1 VHFSLLRSCLLGM
14 MWSSA
19 FCRTFHNVESI
30 ELIVLDCFALFV
42 YDMLESERSSY
53 LSHLFCGGSSNYHN
67 SY

>member
-1 VHFSLLRSCLLGM
+1 M

-19 FCRTFHNVESI
+19 FCRTFHNVEGI

-53 LSHLFCGGSSNYHN
+53 LSHLFVGDLVTIIIVISIYLFWT
-67 SY
+67 